1 MEIQS
6 TINAKVNPRFTQKA
20 DLENDNEEK
29 LASNPIKEEEEDKSK
44 KYSGKQISA
53 AVLATALSAAAL
65 GGAVMHGRGQKV
77 INKVLSEKD
86 LLQRSVNKLES
97 TVTEK
102 DFKIKNLTNEN
113 GKIKQAYQNATED
126 NNNLRKL
133 NKELKEEVQKAK
145 DKFQD
150 IFEGDI
156 APKEVRD
163 RIYTNYKAKIE
174 SGKLNYDIE
183 TPPVTGKKS
192 NVEYTDAVELPKA
205 VGTTN
210 RANMIDL
217 HIPQIKEDGSFDF
230 KLPTSAE
237 MKISHMETKD
247 FKPVKNQMTNI
258 TESYADS
265 VQWNNDKIAR
275 DVLQNFYDGHG
286 QTLDGVQLTFTPT
299 ANGTYKVRIKGD
311 STYTVDKA
319 VYIGESTKRDNAKAA
334 GNYGEGLKMSV
345 LKLLKDGGAS
355 EVNIGSDNW
364 KLTYNLQKGDLSDK
378 KVLAYSLDKVDK
390 FNGNYIEFETSDKNL
405 LETFRTSINRFYHS
419 NNPHFKCPDF
429 ENELIGIK
437 NLPKGQ
443 KGGIYIAGQRF
454 EFNNDYDGLEDIA
467 IFIKEKPPVSI
478 LDPSRD
484 RTSLNTSQLEEISKW
499 LEQESRMSK
508 TDRLNF
514 IKALEPYW
522 EKKNYSMDT
531 PVDNML
537 NRFILYQGCETGPQ
551 NTLHIKFPQKYIA
564 YSPASPDVVMDLKKN
579 GYVVCKDYFEKL
591 GMPTIKDLIGDARA
605 HDVVIPNEVQ
615 TKKILILKEAIS
627 NLSKSL
633 KDKHFTPEELDT
645 KIYMFDNK
653 GAKDNKLYSS
663 TLAEAI
669 VDNDTTKGFWIDKG
683 YLDSAKFSDV
693 LETALHELSHKAGGD
708 ETAEFSYKLTNVNKD
723 AIEQIITDAK
733 SRNELQALNR
743 LWDELSTQA

>member
-1 MEIQS
+1 MNVS
-6 TINAKVNPRFTQKA
+6 HVNLTNKGYVFTG
-20 DLENDNEEK
+20 NN
-29 LASNPIKEEEEDKSK
+29 SKEEVVSDPIDRSK

-77 INKVLSEKD
+77 IKNVILEKD
-86 LLQRSVNKLES
+86 VLQRSVNELEAKVVKS
-97 TVTEK
+97 

-113 GKIKQAYQNATED
+113 GKIKESYNKVAED

-133 NKELKEEVQKAK
+133 NKALQEEAQKAK

-156 APKEVRD
+156 APKDVRD
-163 RIYTNYKAKIE
+163 KIYTDYKAKIE
-174 SGKLNYDIE
+174 NGKLNYDIE
-183 TPPVTGKKS
+183 NPPVTGKKGA
-192 NVEYTDAVELPKA
+192 VEYSDAVELPKT
-205 VGTTN
+205 VGTNN

-217 HIPQIKEDGSFDF
+217 NIPEIKEDGSFDF
-230 KLPTSAE
+230 KLPASAE

-247 FKPVKNQMTNI
+247 FKPVKNQLTNMT
-258 TESYADS
+258 EGYSDS
-265 VQWNNDKIAR
+265 VRWNNDKIAR

-286 QTLDGVQLTFTPT
+286 QTLDGVQMTFTPL
-299 ANGTYKVRIKGD
+299 ANGHYKIRIQGD

-319 VYIGESTKRDNAKAA
+319 VYMGESTKRDNVRAA
-334 GNYGEGLKMSV
+334 GNNGEGLKLSV
-345 LKLLKDGGAS
+345 LKLLKDGGAP
-355 EVNIGSDNW
+355 EVNVGSDNW

-378 KVLAYSLDKVDK
+378 NVLAYSLDKVDK
-390 FNGNYIEFETSDKNL
+390 FNGNYIEFETSDRNL

-419 NNPHFKCPDF
+419 NNQHFKCPDF

-437 NLPKGQ
+437 KLPKGE

-454 EFNNDYDGLEDIA
+454 EFDNNYDGLDGIA
-467 IFIKEKPPVSI
+467 IFIKEKPPLAV

-484 RTSLNTSQLEEISKW
+484 RTSLNTSQLEEIGRW
-499 LEQESRMSK
+499 LQQESRMSK

-522 EKKNYSMDT
+522 IMKSYDNNT
-531 PVDNML
+531 PIDGLLSKFLIWQTSEVNPDK
-537 NRFILYQGCETGPQ
+537 I
-551 NTLHIKFPQKYIA
+551 LHIKFPSKYIA
-564 YSPASPDVVMDLKKN
+564 YSPASPDVVMDLMKN
-579 GYVVCKDYFEKL
+579 GYVVCKDHFEKL
-591 GMPTIKDLIGDARA
+591 GMPTIRDLLGDARA
-605 HDVVIPNEVQ
+605 HEVVLPNEVQ

-663 TLAEAI
+663 TMAEAI
-669 VDNDTTKGFWIDKG
+669 VDNETSKGFWIDKN
-683 YLDSAKFSDV
+683 YLDSASFSDV
-693 LETALHELSHKAGGD
+693 LETALHELSHKVGGD
-708 ETAEFSYKLTNVNKD
+708 ESAAFSYKLTDVNKE
-723 AIEQIITDAK
+723 AIEQVMTDAK
-733 SRNELQALNR
+733 SRNELQVLNR
-743 LWDELSTQA
+743 LWDELSTPAN

>member
-6 TINAKVNPRFTQKA
+6 TMNAKVNPRFTQKA

-192 NVEYTDAVELPKA
+192 NVEYTDAVELPKTA
-205 VGTTN
+205 GTTN

-299 ANGTYKVRIKGD
+299 SNGRYKVRIKGD

-467 IFIKEKPPVSI
+467 IFIKEKPPVNI

-484 RTSLNTSQLEEISKW
+484 RTSLNTSQLEEIGRW

-522 EKKNYSMDT
+522 EKKNFFMDT

-537 NRFILYQGCETGPQ
+537 NRFILYQGHERGTK
-551 NTLHIKFPQKYIA
+551 NTLHIKFPPKYVA
-564 YSPASPDVVMDLKKN
+564 YSPASPEVVMDLKKN
-579 GYVVCKDYFEKL
+579 GYVVCKDYFENL

-633 KDKHFTPEELDT
+633 KDKHFTPEELDA

-708 ETAEFSYKLTNVNKD
+708 ESAEFSYKLTNVNKD